1 MALGNPPFRSMIFP
15 ARKTSRSVTF
25 GDFPA
30 SHLADFPRLIPKIT
44 WLKIIHPY
52 TSKTY
57 DIPKYE
63 LLIIPRISPSAQHW
77 YWWFQ
82 SLWKIWKSVGVI
94 IPNIWNVINFMFQT
108 FQTTNQKKMV
118 TIPNP
123 RFPLAPPQKN
133 GPWASLGAQ
142 LRHLASATSLS
153 NSQEWSCRRWDIPW
167 VQQ

>member
-1 MALGNPPFRSMIFP
+1 MNFPHNTTQTIQSPSNMALGNPPFRSMIFP

-63 LLIIPRISPSAQHW
+63 LLIIPRISPSAPHW

-123 RFPLAPPQKN
+123 RFPLAPPKKK
-133 GPWASLGAQ
+133 WTLSLFRCSAKASCK
-142 LRHLASATSLS
+142 RNIS
-153 NSQEWSCRRWDIPW
+153 
-167 VQQ
+167 VK